1 MVQEAVCVYR
11 IRGDGDRTGG
21 AVGELSESVSS
32 AGRESF
38 TLQSR
43 SHLSHLSHRALPRY
57 DSSSFACFVVQT
69 VDGSHVSVM
78 ISQHVNSCT
87 IVLSSTATIIIT
99 LLCILNLRLTTR
111 LGLCQKTILECQP
124 EADCLFAITLR
135 FGEAVVYCA
144 SAPVAT
150 LSYRRS
156 HASSRTST
164 APTTSSASLGR
175 SSIRMTTSSAS
186 PGPSNPPPAMPGA
199 PPWTSNATTL
209 REREASSASVLNRK
223 RKLPE
228 DADPGLIPKIL
239 KFDSETPE
247 DLPVH
252 EATNA
257 SADVD
262 LSEGMTAN
270 ANQATELTL
279 AATNANTNENISEG
293 ATGDE
298 NQAANMSPELARK
311 SKNQTDAKQ
320 RRDKTKMH
328 VRELRKV
335 LGIRSNVCERDTIA
349 RAVEYIKSLQMKYA
363 ETASELKQTKDLK
376 LAQKDCA
383 HIEMGDQF
391 RLRDDTEGH
400 VMAQLRHV
408 LQIDSTVCEQD
419 AIKAAVMVLSGIREQ
434 FLKIKMEHV
443 RELAQVEETWNA
455 KVQLETESRWKI
467 QMAYDALSAEIQA
480 MRPV

>member
-1 MVQEAVCVYR
+1 
-11 IRGDGDRTGG
+11 
-21 AVGELSESVSS
+21 
-32 AGRESF
+32 
-38 TLQSR
+38 
-43 SHLSHLSHRALPRY
+43 
-57 DSSSFACFVVQT
+57 
-69 VDGSHVSVM
+69 
-78 ISQHVNSCT
+78 
-87 IVLSSTATIIIT
+87 
-99 LLCILNLRLTTR
+99 
-111 LGLCQKTILECQP
+111 
-124 EADCLFAITLR
+124 
-135 FGEAVVYCA
+135 
-144 SAPVAT
+144 
-150 LSYRRS
+150 
-156 HASSRTST
+156 
-164 APTTSSASLGR
+164 
-175 SSIRMTTSSAS
+175 MTTSSAS

-228 DADPGLIPKIL
+228 DADPGPIPKIP

-270 ANQATELTL
+270 ANQATELTP

-335 LGIRSNVCERDTIA
+335 LGIRSNVCERDTIK
-349 RAVEYIKSLQMKYA
+349 RAVEYITSLQMKYA
-363 ETASELKQTKDLK
+363 GAVSELNPTTDSK
-376 LAQKDCA
+376 LTQKDCA

-400 VMAQLRHV
+400 LMAQLREV
-408 LQIDSTVCEQD
+408 LCVDPRVCKQDTIKTAVGVLRKINEQWPT
-419 AIKAAVMVLSGIREQ
+419 IQE
-434 FLKIKMEHV
+434 EHA
-443 RELAQVEETWNA
+443 RELAQSEQTWKA
-455 KVQLETESRWKI
+455 KLQLEEKRHWETKQECV
-467 QMAYDALSAEIQA
+467 ALYAKLQA
-480 MRPV
+480 MRGGRM